1 MCHDFATE
9 VLSAFKKFEKCR
21 KSKKPANPLDLQ
33 VLPRFLGAFE
43 KIEKLSFFAS
53 FTL

>member
-43 KIEKLSFFAS
+43 KIEKLSFLPLLPF
-53 FTL
+53 